1 MMILIESLETR
12 TLMAALTTAA
22 LVEGRAAIEPVAQRI
37 SGSLSA
43 VAVSPIEIQLNYR
56 GRLPQPTEQSRES
69 AEPTSL
75 VVERSVNGVA
85 FSPLRTLPSGVT
97 TFSDKGL
104 ISNTMYTYRIR
115 ESANGAALATGSAR
129 TLKYGAGLTG
139 AFSLPSAVTGTTRSI
154 LNYGATPNNSGNDD
168 ATAIKNAIAASSAG
182 DEVYIPDGIYHIKA
196 RDIKLKTGVS
206 IRGQTMNGAILS
218 AVFTDQGVDNPNSQ
232 IFRVEDGKSNITI
245 SNLRFEMSGGQAM
258 QYGIALGSGSTGV
271 SNARRIAIRNVNIEG
286 FERFAIAIRN
296 CDNIL
301 IENSLLRNAT
311 ALGGGGQGYG
321 VMIGYPQTFNV
332 HVKNN
337 TIGPV
342 IRHAVIIQYEAH
354 HNLVEG
360 NTAIDNTE
368 DAYDLHGEDEYSNEL
383 RYNIAHGGDGYGFG
397 IGNTGS
403 THDDSGPNNWI
414 HHNEVYNSKGG
425 VNIILGSDLQ
435 FIEDNNFHDNFEAGV
450 KVNNGGGSDLWF
462 LRNTIRANPVGARF
476 EDASNVLMYDN
487 IITGNAGSPL
497 IFAPTTSDYGVFR
510 NDLRGN
516 GSAVQNNGVNGIL
529 EDNLL

>member
-1 MMILIESLETR
+1 MRIEALESR
-12 TLMAALTTAA
+12 TLMAALTIAAPVEESA
-22 LVEGRAAIEPVAQRI
+22 LVEPISQRI
-37 SGSLSA
+37 TGSVAA
-43 VAVSPIEIQLNYR
+43 VAVSPIEIRLSYR
-56 GRLPQPTEQSRES
+56 GRLPQPTEQSR
-69 AEPTSL
+69 AATEPLPL
-75 VVERSVNGVA
+75 VIERSVAGGA
-85 FSPLRTLPSGVT
+85 FAPLTTLPSGVT
-97 TFSDKGL
+97 TFADKGL
-104 ISNTMYTYRIR
+104 ISNTNYSYRFR
-115 ESANGAALATGSAR
+115 EGAKGATLATGTAR
-129 TLKYGAGLTG
+129 TQKYDAGLTG
-139 AFSLPSAVTGTTRSI
+139 TFSSPSPVTGTTRSI
-154 LNYGATPNNSGNDD
+154 LSYGATSNNSSNDD

-182 DEVYIPDGIYHIKA
+182 DEVYIPNGVYHIKA

-206 IRGQTMNGAILS
+206 IRGQSMNGAILS
-218 AVFTDQGVDNPNSQ
+218 AMFTDAGVDNPNSQ
-232 IFRVEDGKSNITI
+232 IFRVEDGRSNITI
-245 SNLRFEMSGGQAM
+245 SNLRFEMSGGQTM

-354 HNLVEG
+354 HNLIEG

-383 RYNIAHGGDGYGFG
+383 RYNIARGGDGYGFG

-425 VNIILGSDLQ
+425 VNIILGSDRQ
-435 FIEDNNFHDNFEAGV
+435 FIEDNNFHDNFEAGI

-462 LRNTIRANPVGARF
+462 LRNTIRFNPVGARF

-487 IITGNAGSPL
+487 IITNNTGSAL
-497 IFAPTTSDYGVFR
+497 IFAPTASDYGVFR
-510 NDLRGN
+510 NDLRSN
-516 GSAVQNNGVNGIL
+516 GAAVQNNGVNGIL